1 MRTTMPTTG
10 RIGRRAVQA
19 AATAVVT
26 GLVAMG
32 AAACQPAPV
41 PPRPP
46 TPLPPITTTTT
57 TPVPAPTVL
66 EITYNDGTGRRPFT
80 YTVRCGPGAAASTT
94 PALRVLDARDACAT
108 VVAERTLLV
117 DGPPQ
122 GRACTQQ
129 YHGPETARVTGHIDD
144 DPVDQTFRR
153 GNGCVESDW
162 RRVGDLVLRPMP
174 IRQIS

>member
-1 MRTTMPTTG
+1 MRVTM
-10 RIGRRAVQA
+10 RIGRRSARA

-46 TPLPPITTTTT
+46 TPLPPITTSTTT
-57 TPVPAPTVL
+57 TVPAAPAPTEL
-66 EITYNDGTGRRPFT
+66 EITYRDGTGRRPFT
-80 YTVRCGPGAAASTT
+80 YTVRCGPGAAASIT
-94 PALRVLDARDACAT
+94 PALRVLDARRACAT
-108 VVAERTLLV
+108 VAAERTLLV

-122 GRACTQQ
+122 GRYCTAQ

-153 GNGCVESDW
+153 GNGCVEGDW